1 MGEKVVTD
9 LAVRGENSAAVWR
22 ERDAELIS
30 PAYARYSDLVVD
42 HALGA
47 HLHTVDGREVLDFG
61 CGIGVTNLGHLH
73 PAVTRAV
80 HEQVDK
86 LWHTSVTT
94 LSPKMVE
101 AAAALVSV
109 APEGLDQVFL
119 NNSGAEAV
127 ESSIKLARRAT
138 GRTEIIAFTGGFHGR
153 TYGAITLTASKAKY
167 REGMGPFLPGVHH
180 VRYPH
185 CFRYCQHGPDQA
197 CPIARGDEIA
207 HLFKTTVPADTVAAI
222 IVEPL
227 QGEGG
232 FVVPPA
238 TFLPRL
244 REICDENGI
253 LLVCDEVQ
261 SGFGRTGR
269 FFCVEHTGVRP
280 DIMCVA
286 KAFGNGLPIAGIAAT
301 HAVMSKWHPGEHGTT
316 YGGNAVACA
325 AAVAVIETMR
335 AERLPERAA
344 ALGKRVLGR
353 LSGWVDDIPEVGD
366 VRGLGLM
373 IGIEFM
379 REDRPAPEIAARVQ
393 RRCLDGDLLLLTCG
407 IDDNVIRLLPPLT
420 IDEPDLDAGLDILEE
435 CVREETAR

>member
-1 MGEKVVTD
+1 MTD
-9 LAVRGENSAAVWR
+9 LAARRSESAGVWR

-30 PAYARYSDLVVD
+30 PAYSRYTDLVVD

-47 HLHTVDGREVLDFG
+47 HLYTVDGRDVLDFG

-73 PAVTRAV
+73 PAVVKAV

-94 LSPKMVE
+94 LNPKMID
-101 AAAALVSV
+101 AAAALVAI
-109 APEGLDQVFL
+109 APDGLDQVFL

-138 GRTEIIAFTGGFHGR
+138 GRTDIVAFTGGFHGR
-153 TYGAITLTASKAKY
+153 TYGALTLTASKSKY
-167 REGMGPFLPGVHH
+167 RNGVGPFLPGVHH

-185 CFRYCQHGPDQA
+185 CFRYCDHGADQP
-197 CPIARGDEIA
+197 CPLARGDEIE
-207 HLFKTTVPADTVAAI
+207 HLFKTTVPSDTVAAI
-222 IVEPL
+222 VVEPL

-232 FVVPPA
+232 FVVPPPA
-238 TFLPRL
+238 FLPRL
-244 REICDENGI
+244 REICDEHGI

-269 FFCVEHTGVRP
+269 FFCVEHSGVRP

-286 KAFGNGLPIAGIAAT
+286 KAFGNGLPIAGIVAT
-301 HAVMSKWHPGEHGTT
+301 HAVMSAWHPGEHGTT

-344 ALGKRVLGR
+344 TLGKRVIDR
-353 LSGWVDDIPEVGD
+353 LSGWSDRFAEVGD

-379 REDRPAPEIAARVQ
+379 RGRSPAPDIAANVQ
-393 RRCLDGDLLLLTCG
+393 RRCVENDLLVLTCG
-407 IDDNVIRLLPPLT
+407 IDDNVVRLLPPLT
-420 IDEPDLDAGLDILEE
+420 IGEEELDRGVDILERCIAE
-435 CVREETAR
+435 ALGG

>member
-1 MGEKVVTD
+1 VTD
-9 LAVRGENSAAVWR
+9 LAIRRKESAGVWR
-22 ERDAELIS
+22 ERDAELIA
-30 PAYARYSDLVVD
+30 PAYSRYTDLVVD

-47 HLHTVDGREVLDFG
+47 HLYTVDGRDVLDFG

-73 PAVTRAV
+73 PAVVKAV

-86 LWHTSVTT
+86 LWHTSVTA
-94 LSPKMVE
+94 LHPKMID
-101 AAAALVSV
+101 AAAALV
-109 APEGLDQVFL
+109 AITPDGLDQVFL

-153 TYGAITLTASKAKY
+153 TYGAMTLTASKSKY
-167 REGMGPFLPGVHH
+167 RNGVGPFLPGVHH

-185 CFRYCQHGPDQA
+185 CFRYCEHGTGQP
-197 CPIARGDEIA
+197 CPIARGDEIE
-207 HLFKTTVPADTVAAI
+207 HLFKTTVPSDTVAAI
-222 IVEPL
+222 VVEPL

-232 FVVPPA
+232 FVVPPLA
-238 TFLPRL
+238 FLPRL
-244 REICDENGI
+244 REICDEHGI

-269 FFCVEHTGVRP
+269 FFCVEHSGVRP

-286 KAFGNGLPIAGIAAT
+286 KAFGNGLPIAGIVAKPS
-301 HAVMSKWHPGEHGTT
+301 VMSAWHPGEHGTT

-344 ALGKRVLGR
+344 ALGKRVIGR
-353 LSGWVDDIPEVGD
+353 LNSWTDRFAEVGD

-379 REDRPAPEIAARVQ
+379 RGRSPAPDIAANVQ
-393 RRCLDGDLLLLTCG
+393 RRCVENDLLVLTCG
-407 IDDNVIRLLPPLT
+407 IDDNVVRLLPPLT
-420 IDEPDLDAGLDILEE
+420 IGEDELDHGVDILER
-435 CVREETAR
+435 CIAEELAG

>member
-1 MGEKVVTD
+1 MTD
-9 LAVRGENSAAVWR
+9 LAVRGENSAALWR
-22 ERDAELIS
+22 ERDAELLS
-30 PAYARYSDLVVD
+30 PAYARYSDLVID

-47 HLHTVDGREVLDFG
+47 HLHTVDGRDVLDFG

-73 PAVTRAV
+73 PAVVAAV

-86 LWHTSVTT
+86 LWHTSVTA
-94 LSPKMVE
+94 LSPRMVE

-109 APEGLDQVFL
+109 TPDGLDQVFL

-138 GRTEIIAFTGGFHGR
+138 GRTEIIAFTGAFHGR
-153 TYGAITLTASKAKY
+153 TYGAVTLTASKAKY

-232 FVVPPA
+232 VVVPPA
-238 TFLPRL
+238 SFLPRL
-244 REICDENGI
+244 REICDANGI

-269 FFCVEHTGVRP
+269 FFCVEHTGVTP

-286 KAFGNGLPIAGIAAT
+286 KAFGNGLPIAGLAAT

-344 ALGKRVLGR
+344 ALGKRALQR
-353 LSGWVDDIPEVGD
+353 LSGWAEDIPEMGD

-373 IGIEFM
+373 IGIEF
-379 REDRPAPEIAARVQ
+379 RRGDQPAPEIAARVQ
-393 RRCLDGDLLLLTCG
+393 RRCLERDLLLLTCG

-420 IDEPDLDAGLDILEE
+420 IDEGDLESGLDILEE
-435 CVREETAR
+435 CVREETAAR

>member
-1 MGEKVVTD
+1 VTD
-9 LAVRGENSAAVWR
+9 LAARRSESAGVWR

-30 PAYARYSDLVVD
+30 PAYSRYTDLVVD

-47 HLHTVDGREVLDFG
+47 HLYTVDGRDVLDFG

-73 PAVTRAV
+73 PAVVKAV

-94 LSPKMVE
+94 LNPKMID
-101 AAAALVSV
+101 AAAALVAI
-109 APEGLDQVFL
+109 APDGLDQVFL

-138 GRTEIIAFTGGFHGR
+138 GRTDIVAFTGGFHGR
-153 TYGAITLTASKAKY
+153 TYGAMTLTASKSKY
-167 REGMGPFLPGVHH
+167 RNGVGPFLPGVHH

-185 CFRYCQHGPDQA
+185 CFRYCDHGADQP
-197 CPIARGDEIA
+197 CPLARGDEIE
-207 HLFKTTVPADTVAAI
+207 HLFKTTVPSDTVAAI
-222 IVEPL
+222 VVEPL

-232 FVVPPA
+232 FVVPPPA
-238 TFLPRL
+238 FLPRL
-244 REICDENGI
+244 REICDEHGI

-269 FFCVEHTGVRP
+269 FFCVEHSGVRP

-286 KAFGNGLPIAGIAAT
+286 KAFGNGLPIAGIVAT
-301 HAVMSKWHPGEHGTT
+301 HAVMSAWHPGEHGTT

-344 ALGKRVLGR
+344 TLGKRVIDR
-353 LSGWVDDIPEVGD
+353 LSGWSDRFAEVGD

-379 REDRPAPEIAARVQ
+379 RGRSPAPDIAANVQ
-393 RRCLDGDLLLLTCG
+393 RRCVENDLLVLTCG
-407 IDDNVIRLLPPLT
+407 IDDNVVRLLPPLT
-420 IDEPDLDAGLDILEE
+420 IGEEELDRGVDILERCIAE
-435 CVREETAR
+435 ALEG